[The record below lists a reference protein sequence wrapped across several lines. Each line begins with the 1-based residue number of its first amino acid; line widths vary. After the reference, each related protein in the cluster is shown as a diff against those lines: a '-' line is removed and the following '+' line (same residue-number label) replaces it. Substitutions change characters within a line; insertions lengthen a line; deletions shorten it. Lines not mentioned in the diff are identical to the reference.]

1 MVVAVLPVLVV
12 GLNEPQTFAGRHVQV
27 TPELVES
34 LETTALSVV
43 VVPIS
48 IEVGGAGLRATDT
61 GGAVFARL
69 KLAVVDAPETA
80 AVTA

>member
-1 MVVAVLPVLVV
+1 MPVLVV

-27 TPELVES
+27 TPELVGAAA
-34 LETTALSVV
+34 TTAVSVV

-48 IEVGGAGLRATDT
+48 IEVGGAGLKMTDT
-61 GGAVFARL
+61 GAAVFARL
-69 KLAVVDAPETA
+69 KLAEVDAPETA

>member
-1 MVVAVLPVLVV
+1 LPVLVV

-27 TPELVES
+27 TPELVGS
-34 LETTALSVV
+34 LATTAVSVV

-48 IEVGGAGLRATDT
+48 IEVGGAGLKVTDT
-61 GGAVFARL
+61 GAAVFARL
-69 KLAVVDAPETA
+69 KLTEVDAPETV